1 MSSQSS
7 KSRNSRSRTVKMRLP
22 YQFDDVLKAIAKD
35 ADPDGLLEM
44 YDPKTDT
51 VVNESA
57 VIKHALIYRYNEIDR
72 NGYGG
77 SDFVT
82 QHEFRGYAPKGF
94 IPVNH
99 PDEE

>member
-44 YDPKTDT
+44 YDPETGE
-51 VVNESA
+51 VANESA
-57 VIKHALIYRYNEIDR
+57 VFKHALIHRYNEIVR
-72 NGYGG
+72 NGYEG
-77 SDFVT
+77 
-82 QHEFRGYAPKGF
+82 EFEGKRYP
-94 IPVNH
+94 H
-99 PDEE
+99 PINPLKKEDI